1 MEICRRL
8 FYGSD
13 QYHKEVGTLNITN
26 EEMDRLTRTN
36 RMVLKSYLRAN
47 DLQRSQMRT
56 ILNEQTEN
64 LAFLLSLMDKYDNR
78 N

>member
-1 MEICRRL
+1 MAICREILYR
-8 FYGSD
+8 SD
-13 QYHKEVGTLNITN
+13 QYHKEVGTLNITDD
-26 EEMDRLTRTN
+26 EMDKLTRTN
-36 RMVLKSYLRAN
+36 KMVLKSYLRAN

-56 ILNEQTEN
+56 ILKEQTEN

>member
-1 MEICRRL
+1 MAICREILYR
-8 FYGSD
+8 SD
-13 QYHKEVGTLNITN
+13 KYHKEVGTLNITD

-36 RMVLKSYLRAN
+36 KMVLKSYLRAN

-56 ILNEQTEN
+56 ILKEQTEN